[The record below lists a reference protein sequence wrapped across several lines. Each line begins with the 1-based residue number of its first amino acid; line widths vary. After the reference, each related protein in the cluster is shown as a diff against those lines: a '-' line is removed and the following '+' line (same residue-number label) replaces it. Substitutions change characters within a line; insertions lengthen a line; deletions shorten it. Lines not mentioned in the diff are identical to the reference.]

1 MINNYYYHRYHLERF
16 EKRNNNYY
24 GIYDWWSV
32 NISKIIVIA
41 FNVFVVEIIVE
52 LIYAITIIRI
62 MVGSWRWWKIRRWFG
77 RSFFHFT
84 ITIISNTSNSITT
97 SISNTIIKMMMMI
110 DSFLKG
116 WVIIGPLVSSLF
128 SLFGMLSFNSSLN
141 NAFYFFLHVTSSNLF
156 ILSSLLPSEIEIITI
171 ILAITPT
178 TKITTRISWWWR
190 VRRSKE
196 GKEDR

>member
-1 MINNYYYHRYHLERF
+1 MINDYYYHRYHLERF

-62 MVGSWRWWKIRRWFG
+62 MVGSWRWWNIRRWFG

-97 SISNTIIKMMMMI
+97 SISNTIIKMIMMI
-110 DSFLKG
+110 DSFFKG
-116 WVIIGPLVSSLF
+116 LVIIDKIFLIPLVSSVYL
-128 SLFGMLSFNSSLN
+128 LFGMMSFNSSLN
-141 NAFYFFLHVTSSNLF
+141 NAFFSTLHLLIYLFYRPYFPLRSN
-156 ILSSLLPSEIEIITI
+156 S
-171 ILAITPT
+171 
-178 TKITTRISWWWR
+178 
-190 VRRSKE
+190 
-196 GKEDR
+196 